1 MHILLYILVAS
12 QKKIKRKE
20 EEKRNKLNILFA
32 LRCESINDITFLLR
46 NKSQEENFSF
56 FLSLNKEVT
65 LFVKKFLWL
74 TLVKWTG

>member
-12 QKKIKRKE
+12 QKKIKRKK
-20 EEKRNKLNILFA
+20 EEKKNKLSILFA

-56 FLSLNKEVT
+56 FLSLKEVM

-74 TLVKWTG
+74 TLVKRTG